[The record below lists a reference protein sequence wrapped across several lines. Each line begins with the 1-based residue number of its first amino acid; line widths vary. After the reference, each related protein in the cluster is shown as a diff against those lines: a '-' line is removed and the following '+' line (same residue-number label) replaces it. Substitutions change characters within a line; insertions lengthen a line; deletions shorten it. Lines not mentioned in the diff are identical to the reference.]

1 MNLSPTVFASVQLK
15 WTVEPSSLQVPV
27 GKPVQLPCVAEGSP
41 SPKIEWRKLDDPA
54 GDGYLGSNLRFL
66 SIEQK
71 DAGNYECRA
80 TNGVDEGLSARIRVD
95 VLGK

>member
-1 MNLSPTVFASVQLK
+1 M
-15 WTVEPSSLQVPV
+15 
-27 GKPVQLPCVAEGSP
+27 GKPVHLPCAAEGNP

-54 GDGYLGSNLRFL
+54 GDGSLGSNLRFS

-71 DAGNYECRA
+71 DAGHYECRA